1 MMPEDNDIPALKD
14 HAVQAHLDK
23 LTGQGKGK
31 AEEIFSALRSGD
43 KLVLAK
49 AITLAESALEE
60 DRASTTQLMRLC
72 LPYVN
77 SAYRIGITGV
87 PGVGKSTF
95 LNLIAKRV
103 ADKGRKV
110 AILTIDP
117 SSPQSGG
124 SILGD
129 KTRMDGLTSD
139 ERIFVRPSP
148 SGSRLGGVALRT
160 REAAVL
166 CEAAGFDTI
175 FIETVGVGQSETA
188 ISAITDFFLLLALPG
203 AGDELQGIKRGI
215 MELADAI
222 FVNKADG
229 ELATL
234 AEIARQSYHRALH
247 LFPARSD
254 DWTPR
259 VLSGSAITGE
269 GIEKVWDLL
278 EEFSRHSL
286 AKGTLAKKREQQ
298 LLQWMHSALQEMI
311 ALRLNRPEAQALIR
325 QLEAPVGHKTKSPID
340 AAQEVFDQLFGA

>member
-1 MMPEDNDIPALKD
+1 MPDKEDIRSIKQI
-14 HAVQAHLDK
+14 AVQEHLENR
-23 LTGQGKGK
+23 TSTVISK
-31 AEEIFSALRSGD
+31 ADEMFAAITSGD
-43 KLVLAK
+43 RLALAR
-49 AITLAESALEE
+49 AITLAESTLDA
-60 DRASTTQLMRLC
+60 DRALTVHLMRLC
-72 LPYVN
+72 LPYIHT
-77 SAYRIGITGV
+77 AYRIGITGV

-95 LNLIAKRV
+95 LNVIAKKV
-103 ADKGRKV
+103 ADKGKKV

-129 KTRMDGLTSD
+129 KTRMDDLSGD
-139 ERIFVRPSP
+139 DRIFVRPSP